1 MEVVM
6 NGKKIKE
13 GLGIFLVICITGCS
27 AIEVRSPIV
36 IRTGKRTSAE
46 SATVAQAQ
54 APMSEPAPS
63 EEGKAASSSPADIQV
78 FSDQELSAKQVSS
91 LGRITVKAADKKGFT
106 TEQAMKEL
114 KIMAFKRYGS
124 LAQGLAKIEYMET
137 AGLFAGDQN
146 AFRQASCEVVTM
158 SAITE
163 QPSPGAEASQ
173 EAQETIPPLERIT
186 VVSSAELFNLNF
198 KMLGTVRARDTTPQG
213 MSREQAVKS
222 LKIEAYRLYGSRAKG
237 LTNIKLKKEDPIY
250 FYKKPQYS
258 PSPKAPEGY
267 SKAVAEVV
275 YWP

>member
-1 MEVVM
+1 M
-6 NGKKIKE
+6 NGNRIKE
-13 GLGIFLVICITGCS
+13 GLGILLVICITGCS

-36 IRTGKRTSAE
+36 IHAGKKTSDE
-46 SATVAQAQ
+46 TATVAQAQ
-54 APMSEPAPS
+54 APITEPAPS

-78 FSDQELSAKQVSS
+78 FSDQELSTKQVSS
-91 LGRITVKAADKKGFT
+91 LGRINVKAPDKKGFT
-106 TEQAMKEL
+106 NEQAVKEL

-137 AGLFAGDQN
+137 SGLFAGAQTPY
-146 AFRQASCEVVTM
+146 RQASAEVVTRSSM
-158 SAITE
+158 AE
-163 QPSPGAEASQ
+163 QKTPGAEASQ
-173 EAQETIPPLERIT
+173 EVRETIPPLDRIA
-186 VVSSAELFNLNF
+186 VVSSNELFNLNF

-213 MSREQAVKS
+213 MSKEQALKS

-250 FYKKPQYS
+250 FYKKPQFS

-267 SKAVAEVV
+267 SRAIAEVV